1 MSLTQPHGDLLDS
14 KRMEAMIRAVRAER
28 EMCIQDIASFKQLRG
43 GIRARKPKS
52 WFTVN
57 KRGLSITDIL

>member
-14 KRMEAMIRAVRAER
+14 KRIEAMIRAVRAEQ
-28 EMCIQDIASFKQLRG
+28 EMCIQDITSFKQLRE
-43 GIRARKPKS
+43 GIKARKPRS

-57 KRGLSITDIL
+57 

>member
-57 KRGLSITDIL
+57 